1 MIGIYK
7 IQNKVTD
14 KVYIGKSVNI
24 EKRWIQHRCH
34 LNNNVHANDYLQKAW
49 NKYSENGFDFSVLC
63 ECEESVLDEKE
74 IYYINLYKATDR
86 NYGYNLREGGDG
98 GSLSQETI
106 EKLRGVGS
114 TLSED
119 DVRHI
124 KMCMYLLMD
133 RKEIAEM
140 YNVSPKVLTAISQG
154 KNWGYVLPE
163 LNDKIHNLKQ
173 SLIDERNQMIVNHYD
188 NGLKIAE
195 IARLTGL
202 STSIVEKAVYKY
214 RDIKSKDS
222 QMEKYNKI
230 FELHNQGINNYQIS
244 KIVGVSASTVQR
256 YLSGEQH
263 PLNKPSNK
271 KITDEIEDKVI
282 DMYFNDNLGS
292 VEIGKILDLSKTTV
306 MNIVNNFKNKSTAP
320 SGVSA

>member
-7 IQNKVTD
+7 IENKVNG
-14 KVYIGKSVNI
+14 KVYIGQSVNI
-24 EKRWIQHRCH
+24 ENRWKQHKAGLR
-34 LNNNVHANDYLQKAW
+34 NNHHRNDYLQKSW
-49 NKYSENGFDFSVLC
+49 NKYGEDNFDFVVLC
-63 ECEESVLDEKE
+63 ECNENELDDNE
-74 IYYINLYKATDR
+74 INYINQYKSTDD
-86 NYGYNLREGGDG
+86 NYGYNLREGGESGFMTED
-98 GSLSQETI
+98 TI
-106 EKLRGVGS
+106 EKLRGMGS
-114 TLSED
+114 TLSKD

-124 KMCMYLLMD
+124 KMLMYLLMD
-133 RKEIAEM
+133 RNEIAKM

-154 KNWGYVLPE
+154 KNWGYILSE

-173 SLIDERNQMIVNHYD
+173 TLIDERNQMIVSHYD

-195 IARLTGL
+195 IVNLTGL
-202 STSIVEKAVYKY
+202 STSIVEKAIYKY

-230 FELHNQGINNYQIS
+230 FELHNQGVNNYQIS
-244 KIVGVSASTVQR
+244 KIVKVSPSTVQR

-271 KITDEIEDKVI
+271 KITENLECNII
-282 DMYFNDNLGS
+282 DMYFNQNLGS
-292 VEIGKILDLSKTTV
+292 VEIGELLDISKTTV
-306 MNIVNNFKNKSTAP
+306 MNVVNSFKNKSTAL

>member
-7 IQNKVTD
+7 IQNKVTN

-49 NKYSENGFDFSVLC
+49 NKYGENGFNFSVLC
-63 ECEESVLDEKE
+63 ECEESALDEKE

-86 NYGYNLREGGDG
+86 SHGYNLREGGDG
-98 GSLSQETI
+98 GAMSQETI

-173 SLIDERNQMIVNHYD
+173 SLIDERNQMIIDYYD
-188 NGLKIAE
+188 NGLKIAD
-195 IARLTGL
+195 IVKLTGL

-230 FELHNQGINNYQIS
+230 FELHNQGVNNYQIS

-306 MNIVNNFKNKSTAP
+306 MNIVNNFKNKSTTP
-320 SGVSA
+320 SRASA

>member
-49 NKYSENGFDFSVLC
+49 NKYGENGFNFSVLC

-86 NYGYNLREGGDG
+86 SYGYNLREGGDG
-98 GSLSQETI
+98 GAMSQETI

-173 SLIDERNQMIVNHYD
+173 SLIDERNQMIINYYD
-188 NGLKIAE
+188 NGLKITD
-195 IARLTGL
+195 IVKLTGL

-230 FELHNQGINNYQIS
+230 FELHNQGVNNYQIS

-306 MNIVNNFKNKSTAP
+306 MNIVNNFRNKNTAP

>member
-14 KVYIGKSVNI
+14 KIYIGKSVNI

-49 NKYSENGFDFSVLC
+49 NKYGENGFNFSVLC

-86 NYGYNLREGGDG
+86 SYGYNLREGGDG
-98 GSLSQETI
+98 GAMSQETI

-173 SLIDERNQMIVNHYD
+173 SLIDERNQMIIDYYD
-188 NGLKIAE
+188 NELKITD
-195 IARLTGL
+195 IVKLTGL

-230 FELHNQGINNYQIS
+230 FELHSQGVNNYQIS

-292 VEIGKILDLSKTTV
+292 VEIGEILDLSKTTV

>member
-24 EKRWIQHRCH
+24 KKRWIQHRCH
-34 LNNNVHANDYLQKAW
+34 LNNNVHVNGYLQKAW
-49 NKYSENGFDFSVLC
+49 NKYGENGFDFSVLC

-86 NYGYNLREGGDG
+86 SYGYNLREGGDG
-98 GSLSQETI
+98 GTMSQETI

-173 SLIDERNQMIVNHYD
+173 SLIDERNQMIIDYYD
-188 NGLKIAE
+188 NGLKITD
-195 IARLTGL
+195 IVKLTGL

-230 FELHNQGINNYQIS
+230 FELHNQGVNNYQIS

-306 MNIVNNFKNKSTAP
+306 MNIVNNFKNKSTAL

>member
-49 NKYSENGFDFSVLC
+49 NKYGENGFNFSVLC

-86 NYGYNLREGGDG
+86 SYGYNLREGGDG
-98 GSLSQETI
+98 GAMSQETI

-173 SLIDERNQMIVNHYD
+173 SLIDERNQMIIDYYD
-188 NGLKIAE
+188 NELKITD
-195 IARLTGL
+195 IVKLTGL

-230 FELHNQGINNYQIS
+230 FELHNQGVNNYQIS

-292 VEIGKILDLSKTTV
+292 VEIGEILDLSKTTV
-306 MNIVNNFKNKSTAP
+306 MNIVNNFKNKSTTL

>member
-7 IQNKVTD
+7 IENKVTD

-49 NKYSENGFDFSVLC
+49 NKYGENGFNFSVLC

-86 NYGYNLREGGDG
+86 SYGYNLREGGDG
-98 GSLSQETI
+98 GAMSQETI

-133 RKEIAEM
+133 RKEIAEI

-173 SLIDERNQMIVNHYD
+173 SLIDERNQMIIDYYD
-188 NGLKIAE
+188 NGLKITD
-195 IARLTGL
+195 IVKLTEL
-202 STSIVEKAVYKY
+202 STSIIEKAVYKY

-230 FELHNQGINNYQIS
+230 FELHNQGVNNYQIS
-244 KIVGVSASTVQR
+244 KIVGVSPSTVKR

-271 KITDEIEDKVI
+271 KITDEIENKVI

-292 VEIGKILDLSKTTV
+292 VEIGRLLDLSKTTV
-306 MNIVNNFKNKSTAP
+306 MNIVNNFKNKSTTL

>member
-24 EKRWIQHRCH
+24 EIRWIQHRCH
-34 LNNNVHANDYLQKAW
+34 LNNNVQANDYLQKAW
-49 NKYSENGFDFSVLC
+49 NKYGENGFNFSVLC
-63 ECEESVLDEKE
+63 ECEESALDEKE

-86 NYGYNLREGGDG
+86 SYGYNLREGGDG
-98 GSLSQETI
+98 GAMSQETI

-188 NGLKIAE
+188 NGLKISE
-195 IARLTGL
+195 IVNLTGL

-230 FELHNQGINNYQIS
+230 FELHNQGVNNYQIS

-292 VEIGKILDLSKTTV
+292 VEIGKILD
-306 MNIVNNFKNKSTAP
+306 
-320 SGVSA
+320 

>member
-49 NKYSENGFDFSVLC
+49 NKYGENGFNFSVLC
-63 ECEESVLDEKE
+63 ECEESALDEKE

-86 NYGYNLREGGDG
+86 SYGYNLREGGDG
-98 GSLSQETI
+98 GAMSQETI

-173 SLIDERNQMIVNHYD
+173 SLIDERNQMIIDYYD
-188 NGLKIAE
+188 NGLKITD
-195 IARLTGL
+195 IVKLTGL

-230 FELHNQGINNYQIS
+230 FELHNQGVNNYQIS

-306 MNIVNNFKNKSTAP
+306 MNIVNNFRNKSTAP

>member
-49 NKYSENGFDFSVLC
+49 NKYGENGFNFSVLC

-86 NYGYNLREGGDG
+86 SYGYNLREGGDG
-98 GSLSQETI
+98 GAMSQETI

-173 SLIDERNQMIVNHYD
+173 SLIDERNQMIINYYD
-188 NGLKIAE
+188 NGLKITD
-195 IARLTGL
+195 IVKLTGL

-230 FELHNQGINNYQIS
+230 FELHNQGVNNYQIS

-306 MNIVNNFKNKSTAP
+306 MNIVNNFKNKSTTL

>member
-1 MIGIYK
+1 M
-7 IQNKVTD
+7 
-14 KVYIGKSVNI
+14 
-24 EKRWIQHRCH
+24 
-34 LNNNVHANDYLQKAW
+34 
-49 NKYSENGFDFSVLC
+49 
-63 ECEESVLDEKE
+63 
-74 IYYINLYKATDR
+74 
-86 NYGYNLREGGDG
+86 
-98 GSLSQETI
+98 SQETI

-173 SLIDERNQMIVNHYD
+173 SLIDERNQMIINYYD
-188 NGLKIAE
+188 NGLKITD
-195 IARLTGL
+195 IVKLTGL

-230 FELHNQGINNYQIS
+230 FELHNQGVNNYQIS
-244 KIVGVSASTVQR
+244 KIVGVTASSVQR

-282 DMYFNDNLGS
+282 DMYFNNNLGS

-306 MNIVNNFKNKSTAP
+306 MNIVNNFRNKSTAP

>member
-34 LNNNVHANDYLQKAW
+34 LNNNDHANDYLQKAW
-49 NKYSENGFDFSVLC
+49 NKYGENGFNFSVLC

-86 NYGYNLREGGDG
+86 SYGYNLREGGEG
-98 GSLSQETI
+98 GAMSQETI
-106 EKLRGVGS
+106 EKMRGVGS
-114 TLSED
+114 TLSEG

-173 SLIDERNQMIVNHYD
+173 SLIDERNQMIINYYD
-188 NGLKIAE
+188 NGLKITD
-195 IARLTGL
+195 IVKLTGL

-230 FELHNQGINNYQIS
+230 FELHNQGVNNYQIS

>member
-49 NKYSENGFDFSVLC
+49 NKYGENGFNFSVLC

-86 NYGYNLREGGDG
+86 SYGYNLREGGDG
-98 GSLSQETI
+98 GAMSQETI

-173 SLIDERNQMIVNHYD
+173 SLIDERNQMIINYYD
-188 NGLKIAE
+188 NELKITD
-195 IARLTGL
+195 IVKLTGL

-230 FELHNQGINNYQIS
+230 FELHNQGVNNYQIS

-292 VEIGKILDLSKTTV
+292 VEIGEILDLSKTTV
-306 MNIVNNFKNKSTAP
+306 MNIVNNFKNKSTSL

>member
-49 NKYSENGFDFSVLC
+49 NKYGENGFNFSVLC

-86 NYGYNLREGGDG
+86 SYGYNLREGGDG
-98 GSLSQETI
+98 GAMSQETI

-173 SLIDERNQMIVNHYD
+173 SLIDERNQMIIDYYD
-188 NGLKIAE
+188 NELKITD
-195 IARLTGL
+195 IVKLTGL

-230 FELHNQGINNYQIS
+230 FELHNQGVNNYQIS

-292 VEIGKILDLSKTTV
+292 VEIGEILDLSKTTV
-306 MNIVNNFKNKSTAP
+306 MNIVNNFKNKSTAL

>member
-49 NKYSENGFDFSVLC
+49 NKYGENGFNFSVLC

-86 NYGYNLREGGDG
+86 SYGYNLREGGDG
-98 GSLSQETI
+98 GAMSQETI

-173 SLIDERNQMIVNHYD
+173 SLIDERNQMIIDYYD
-188 NGLKIAE
+188 NGLKITD
-195 IARLTGL
+195 IVKLTGL

-230 FELHNQGINNYQIS
+230 FELHNQGVNNYQIS

-306 MNIVNNFKNKSTAP
+306 MNIVNNFRNKSTAP

>member
-49 NKYSENGFDFSVLC
+49 NKYGENGFNFSVLC

-86 NYGYNLREGGDG
+86 SYGYNLREGGDG
-98 GSLSQETI
+98 GAMSQETI

-173 SLIDERNQMIVNHYD
+173 SLIDERNQMIIDYYD
-188 NGLKIAE
+188 NELKITD
-195 IARLTGL
+195 IVKLTGL

-222 QMEKYNKI
+222 QMEKYNKM
-230 FELHNQGINNYQIS
+230 FELHNQGVNNYQIS

-292 VEIGKILDLSKTTV
+292 VEIGEILDLSKTTV
-306 MNIVNNFKNKSTAP
+306 MNIVNNFKNKSTAL

>member
-49 NKYSENGFDFSVLC
+49 NKYGENGFNFSVLC

-86 NYGYNLREGGDG
+86 SYGYNLREGGDG
-98 GSLSQETI
+98 GAMSQETI

-124 KMCMYLLMD
+124 KICMYLLMD
-133 RKEIAEM
+133 RKEIAEI

-173 SLIDERNQMIVNHYD
+173 SLIDERNQMIIDYYD
-188 NGLKIAE
+188 NGLKITD
-195 IARLTGL
+195 IVKLTGL

-230 FELHNQGINNYQIS
+230 FELHNQGVNNYQIS

-306 MNIVNNFKNKSTAP
+306 MNIVNNFRNKSTAP

>member
-49 NKYSENGFDFSVLC
+49 NKYGKNGFNFSVLC

-86 NYGYNLREGGDG
+86 SYGYNLREGGDG
-98 GSLSQETI
+98 GAMSQETI

-173 SLIDERNQMIVNHYD
+173 NLIDERNQMIIDYYD
-188 NGLKIAE
+188 NGLKITD
-195 IARLTGL
+195 IVKLTGL

-230 FELHNQGINNYQIS
+230 FELHNQGVNNYQIS
-244 KIVGVSASTVQR
+244 KMVDVSPSTVQR

-271 KITDEIEDKVI
+271 KTTDEIENKVI
-282 DMYFNDNLGS
+282 DMYFNGDLGS

>member
-7 IQNKVTD
+7 IENKVTN

-24 EKRWIQHRCH
+24 EKRWVQHRCH

-49 NKYSENGFDFSVLC
+49 NKYGEIAFNFSVLC
-63 ECEESVLDEKE
+63 ECEESVIDEKE
-74 IYYINLYKATDR
+74 VYYINLYKATDR
-86 NYGYNLREGGDG
+86 TYGYNLREGGDG

-114 TLSED
+114 TLSKE

-124 KMCMYLLMD
+124 KMLMYCLMD
-133 RKEIAEM
+133 RNEIAKM

-154 KNWGYVLPE
+154 KNWGYILPE

-173 SLIDERNQMIVNHYD
+173 TLIDERNQMIVSHYD
-188 NGLKIAE
+188 NGLKITE
-195 IARLTGL
+195 IVNITGL

-230 FELHNQGINNYQIS
+230 FELHNQGVNNYQIS
-244 KIVGVSASTVQR
+244 KIVGVSPSTVQR

-271 KITDEIEDKVI
+271 KITDEIESKVI
-282 DMYFNDNLGS
+282 DMYFNDSLGS
-292 VEIGKILDLSKTTV
+292 VEIGKLLDLSKTTV
-306 MNIVNNFKNKSTAP
+306 MNIVNNFKNKSTAL

>member
-7 IQNKVTD
+7 IENKITN
-14 KVYIGKSVNI
+14 KVYIGKSINI

-49 NKYSENGFDFSVLC
+49 NKYGENGFNFSVLC
-63 ECEESVLDEKE
+63 ECEESILDEKE
-74 IYYINLYKATDR
+74 IYYINLHKATDR
-86 NYGYNLREGGDG
+86 SYGYNLREGGDG

-114 TLSED
+114 ILSED

-133 RKEIAEM
+133 RKEISEIN
-140 YNVSPKVLTAISQG
+140 NVSPKVLTAISQG
-154 KNWGYVLPE
+154 KNWGYVLLE

-173 SLIDERNQMIVNHYD
+173 SLIDERNKMIVNHYD

-195 IARLTGL
+195 IVNLTGL

-214 RDIKSKDS
+214 RDIKSKDF

-230 FELHNQGINNYQIS
+230 FELHNQGVNNYQIS
-244 KIVGVSASTVQR
+244 KMVGVSASTVQR

-271 KITDEIEDKVI
+271 KITDKIEDKVI
-282 DMYFNDNLGS
+282 DMYFNNNLGS

-306 MNIVNNFKNKSTAP
+306 MNIVNNFKNNSTTL

>member
-49 NKYSENGFDFSVLC
+49 NKYGENGFNFSVLC

-86 NYGYNLREGGDG
+86 SYGYNLREGGDG
-98 GSLSQETI
+98 GAMSQETI

-173 SLIDERNQMIVNHYD
+173 SLIDERNQMIINYYD
-188 NGLKIAE
+188 NGLKITD
-195 IARLTGL
+195 IVKLTGL

-230 FELHNQGINNYQIS
+230 FELHNQGVNNYQIS

-282 DMYFNDNLGS
+282 DMYFNNNLGS